1 MPLLSSSS
9 EEAPNITCRTGVP
22 LHESKENTVKE
33 SKIEQ
38 AVKKYARE
46 NGWLVFKFTSPGR
59 RGVPDKIFLK
69 EKNAVFPEF
78 KSPGKKPGPLQEKTL
93 EKIRKQGFNAPVIDK
108 IEAGKKIFT

>member
-1 MPLLSSSS
+1 
-9 EEAPNITCRTGVP
+9 
-22 LHESKENTVKE
+22 VKE
-33 SKIEQ
+33 SKIEKIVTKN
-38 AVKKYARE
+38 AEE

-93 EKIRKQGFNAPVIDK
+93 EKIRKQGFHAPVVDN
-108 IEAGKKIFT
+108 IEEGQRIFT